1 MDLKKY
7 EVLADVAETG
17 NLTETGRRMG
27 YTQSGVS
34 HIIQSLEAEMDL
46 SLMERGRRG
55 VRLTENGARIVDVV
69 RQLLVD
75 NARLEQTVSA
85 LKGVTLGSLVI
96 GTYSSIS
103 ISWLPPILREFRLDY
118 PGIGIHMKEGG
129 VDEIEG
135 WIENSMADFGF
146 LSRRNSQTF
155 EWIPLREDPLMA
167 ILPRDHPA
175 ASGGAFSI
183 AAFEGQPFIMSAAGI
198 DHDVHTALTGADI
211 RPAARFSSTDDHAIV
226 SMVAHGLGVSIL
238 PRLIVQDQLD
248 RIAALPLEPYACRTL
263 GIGIRRQDRASPAAK
278 KFIEYARRI
287 LGREE
292 AAV

>member
-1 MDLKKY
+1 VDLKKY
-7 EVLADVAETG
+7 QVLADVAETG

-46 SLMERGRRG
+46 PLMERGRRG
-55 VRLTENGARIVDVV
+55 VRLTESGARIVEVV

-75 NARLEQTVSA
+75 NERLEQTVGA

-103 ISWLPPILREFRLDY
+103 IRWLPPILREFRADF
-118 PGIGIHMKEGG
+118 PGIAIHLKEGG
-129 VDEIEG
+129 IDEIEG

-146 LSRRNSQTF
+146 LSHRGSQGF

-175 ASGGAFSI
+175 AFSGAFPI

-198 DHDVHTALTGADI
+198 DHDVHTALTGANI
-211 RPAARFSSTDDHAIV
+211 RPAVRFSSTDDHAIV

-238 PRLIVQDQLD
+238 PRLIVEDQLD
-248 RIAALPLEPYACRTL
+248 RIAALPLEPYARRAL
-263 GIGIRRQDRASPAAK
+263 GIGIRRMDRASPAAK

-287 LGREE
+287 LSPRPAG
-292 AAV
+292 